1 MKKYVMLLAAF
12 VLVACCTACVAQ
24 PANPSAPEASS
35 MPSSSFAAPALESEE
50 EQSKVIEVGGENL
63 YDTFADLWFKANR
76 IYDVDDFNFLE
87 SAGSCDLGIGP
98 EFYEITNYDTVVP
111 TVFSVKGIEQL
122 EQATIGNATVTFIQK
137 KDGKTYRMGPWKTG
151 YAYQDELENI
161 RLKEAADNRVTLEVQ
176 YRQSPGYAGAKE
188 NPDYVPE
195 YAFVDFTVVKE
206 NGQWLVEDYIF
217 PENRNTGTEEDSFQ
231 KSGES

>member
-1 MKKYVMLLAAF
+1 
-12 VLVACCTACVAQ
+12 
-24 PANPSAPEASS
+24 

-111 TVFSVKGIEQL
+111 TVFRDRKSSCRERVLSV
-122 EQATIGNATVTFIQK
+122 V
-137 KDGKTYRMGPWKTG
+137 
-151 YAYQDELENI
+151 
-161 RLKEAADNRVTLEVQ
+161 
-176 YRQSPGYAGAKE
+176 
-188 NPDYVPE
+188 
-195 YAFVDFTVVKE
+195 
-206 NGQWLVEDYIF
+206 
-217 PENRNTGTEEDSFQ
+217 
-231 KSGES
+231 